1 MYQEKLSYIYI
12 MASGKN
18 GTLYIGI
25 TANLQNRVYE
35 HKQKLVEGFTKK
47 YNVDNL
53 VYYEI
58 FRDIREAINRE
69 KQLKKW
75 KREWKVKLIEK
86 DNPGWDDLYNKL
98 FEK

>member
-1 MYQEKLSYIYI
+1 MYQEKLSYVYI

-18 GTLYIGI
+18 GTLYIGV
-25 TANLQNRVYE
+25 TANLQNRVNE

-58 FRDIREAINRE
+58 FGDIGEAIMRE

-75 KREWKVKLIEK
+75 KREWKIKLIEK
-86 DNPGWDDLYNKL
+86 DNPSWKDLYDEL
-98 FEK
+98 F